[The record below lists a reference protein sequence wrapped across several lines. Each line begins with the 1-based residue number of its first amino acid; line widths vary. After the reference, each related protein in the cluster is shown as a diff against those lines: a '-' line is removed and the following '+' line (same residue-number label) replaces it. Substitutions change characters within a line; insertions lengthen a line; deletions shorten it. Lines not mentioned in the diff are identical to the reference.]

1 MPALAVER
9 WRKVRFGLCAALA
22 LAIGV
27 GPADA
32 LDTLPR
38 TFSRSRQFV
47 VYAKDASLR
56 GAVGGLAEDTKAGV
70 LAALGLRDEWQIP
83 IVIDLR
89 APEGSVPDGRP
100 PVRWSLGQT
109 GAGLKIE
116 LDLLIGEVSRGTR
129 IRDELVRGL
138 LLELAYRG
146 HDRLR
151 AGEAYTPPPPWL
163 VVGLSAYLE
172 NLEDGVSASMFAAL
186 LPTTQALSITEF
198 LSREPAAMD
207 ATSRAVYRAY
217 AYNLV
222 CLLLREMNGGR
233 AGLAAFVRGLPDTT
247 YEEARGA
254 AALGRQFPELA
265 SSDSLD
271 KWWTLGLA
279 RLSESDRFQVLS
291 ARDTEGRLEAALV
304 VNAPADAKKKLPSK
318 TYALK
323 DYQEFSARKQN
334 KQALEGTR
342 EALAALTG
350 QANPLYR
357 QIVADYEG
365 LVSQM
370 IRGRTGGV
378 DEKLQALADQRRDAL
393 KYRDEVADYMNW
405 YEATQA
411 STQSGSF
418 EDYFHTVRQLDAGQ
432 TVHRPDPIS
441 VYLDALGTELH

>member
-1 MPALAVER
+1 MPAFLTLRR
-9 WRKVRFGLCAALA
+9 WVCLGLLA
-22 LAIGV
+22 LAG
-27 GPADA
+27 ARTAAA
-32 LDTLPR
+32 LDVLPR
-38 TFSRSRQFV
+38 SFSRSKQFV
-47 VYAKDASLR
+47 VYARDASLR
-56 GAVGGLAEDTKAGV
+56 GAVGALAEDTKAG
-70 LAALGLRDEWQIP
+70 LLSALGLRDEWQIP

-89 APEGSVPDGRP
+89 APEGSAPDNRP

-138 LLELAYRG
+138 LLEIAYRG

-151 AGEAYTPPPPWL
+151 AGLTYTPPPPWL
-163 VVGLSAYLE
+163 VTGLSAYLE

-198 LSREPAAMD
+198 LSRDPAAMD
-207 ATSRAVYRAY
+207 STSRAVYRAY

-233 AGLAAFVRGLPDTT
+233 AGLVAFVHGLPDTT
-247 YEEARGA
+247 YDEARGA

-265 SSDSLD
+265 SPDSLD

-279 RLSESDRFQVLS
+279 RLSESDGYQVLS
-291 ARDTEGRLEAALV
+291 VRDTEQRLQAALV
-304 VNAPADAKKKLPSK
+304 VNVPADAGKNLPAQ
-318 TYALK
+318 TYQLK
-323 DYQEFSARKQN
+323 DFRDFTARKRNRQL
-334 KQALEGTR
+334 LEPTR

-365 LVSQM
+365 LVSTL
-370 IRGRTGGV
+370 IRGRLDGV
-378 DEKLQALADQRRDAL
+378 EQKLRSLAGQRRDML
-393 KYRDEVADYMNW
+393 KYRDDVADYMNW

-411 STQSGSF
+411 ATQSGSF
-418 EDYFHTVRQLDAGQ
+418 EDYFHTVRQLDAPQ
-432 TVHRPDPIS
+432 SVHRPDPIS
-441 VYLDALGTELH
+441 VYLDALGTDLN

>member
-1 MPALAVER
+1 MRAFPVVRRWLCVAL
-9 WRKVRFGLCAALA
+9 GLVLGTGSAAALD
-22 LAIGV
+22 V
-27 GPADA
+27 
-32 LDTLPR
+32 LPR
-38 TFSRSRQFV
+38 SFSRSKQFV

-56 GAVGGLAEDTKAGV
+56 GAVGSLGEDTKAA
-70 LAALGLRDEWQIP
+70 LLSTLGLRDEWQIP

-89 APEGSVPDGRP
+89 APEGSAPDNRP
-100 PVRWSLGQT
+100 PVRWTLGQT

-116 LDLLIGEVSRGTR
+116 LDLLIGEVSRGTH

-151 AGEAYTPPPPWL
+151 AGEGYTPPPPWL

-172 NLEDGVSASMFAAL
+172 NMEDGVSASMFAAL

-198 LSREPAAMD
+198 LSREPATMD
-207 ATSRAVYRAY
+207 STSRAVYRAY

-222 CLLLREMNGGR
+222 CLLLREMRGGR
-233 AGLAAFVRGLPDTT
+233 AGLVAFVQGLPDTT
-247 YEEARGA
+247 YDEARGA

-265 SSDSLD
+265 SPDSLD

-291 ARDTEGRLEAALV
+291 VRETEQRLEAALV
-304 VNAPADAKKKLPSK
+304 VNAPADAKKKLPAQ

-323 DYQEFSARKQN
+323 DYREFGERKHN
-334 KQALEGTR
+334 KQLLEATR

-365 LVSQM
+365 LVSLM
-370 IRGRTGGV
+370 IHGRTGNV
-378 DEKLQALADQRRDAL
+378 DEKLQVLADQRRDAL
-393 KYRDEVADYMNW
+393 KYREEVADYMNW

-418 EDYFHTVRQLDAGQ
+418 EDYFHTVRQLDSGQ
-432 TVHRPDPIS
+432 SVHRPDAIS
-441 VYLDALGTELH
+441 VYLDALGTELR